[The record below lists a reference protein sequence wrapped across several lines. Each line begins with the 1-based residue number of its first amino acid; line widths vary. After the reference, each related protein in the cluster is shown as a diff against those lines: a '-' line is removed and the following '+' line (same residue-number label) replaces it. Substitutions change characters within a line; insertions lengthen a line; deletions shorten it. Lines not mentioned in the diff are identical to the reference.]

1 MNDFLKILL
10 LVCGTIIVWEFV
22 IKKKITFKD
31 LSRYGM
37 LPGTI
42 INEEDW
48 QVIRNEEDKR
58 ISRVIVRRVLKTRP

>member
-58 ISRVIVRRVLKTRP
+58 ISRVIVRRVLKTKP

>member
-10 LVCGTIIVWEFV
+10 
-22 IKKKITFKD
+22 
-31 LSRYGM
+31 
-37 LPGTI
+37 GTI